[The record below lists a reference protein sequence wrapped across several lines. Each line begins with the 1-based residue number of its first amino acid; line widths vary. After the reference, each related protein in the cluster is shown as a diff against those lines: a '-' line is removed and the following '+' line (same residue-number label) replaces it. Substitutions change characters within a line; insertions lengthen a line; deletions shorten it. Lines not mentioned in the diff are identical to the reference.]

1 MASAVFPKFV
11 LALGLAFSVA
21 APVSAQFYSDGY
33 NFLKAI
39 RDRDGEA
46 VTKVLNEPGTVVVNT
61 RDITT
66 GETALHI
73 VTARR
78 DVAWVKF
85 LAQKGANPNIRDK
98 EGNTPLQIA
107 ASLGFIDGVEALLK
121 AGANVDDNNIA
132 GETPLISAV
141 HKRDVGMVRLL
152 LANNANPDR
161 NDNSGRSARDYVEL
175 LSGNGLLLSEFTKAD
190 EERAASD
197 SGVTYG
203 PSF

>member
-21 APVSAQFYSDGY
+21 APVSAQLFSDGY
-33 NFLKAI
+33 NFLKAV
-39 RDRDGEA
+39 RDRDGDA
-46 VTKVLNEPGTVVVNT
+46 VTKVLDDPSGVLVNT
-61 RDITT
+61 RDRTT

-73 VTARR
+73 VIERR
-78 DVAWVKF
+78 DATWVKF
-85 LAQKGANPNIRDK
+85 LTGKGANPNIRDK